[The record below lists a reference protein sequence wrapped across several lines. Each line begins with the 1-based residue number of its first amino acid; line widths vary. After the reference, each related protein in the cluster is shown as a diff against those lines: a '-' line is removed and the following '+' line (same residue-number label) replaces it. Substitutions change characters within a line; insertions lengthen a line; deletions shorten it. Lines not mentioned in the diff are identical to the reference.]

1 MSRCCPYCHQLFVPS
16 LFCCRQKICSQPAC
30 QSRRRSDYRR
40 HKLQQD
46 PEYRQVCRESWQK
59 WSARHPEYRRQ
70 YRQTHPASVE
80 RNRQA
85 QRKRD
90 RLRRLRQLGHAKP
103 VAVDLVACSERVWL
117 VGPEL
122 SHLDQNTLALSE
134 VFIFQKAAASS
145 LKPLLDQNIL
155 AFQQAPG
162 G

>member
-1 MSRCCPYCHQLFVPS
+1 MSRRCPYCRQLFVPS
-16 LFCCRQKICSQPAC
+16 AFCSRQKVCSQPAC
-30 QSRRRSDYRR
+30 QSHRRSDYRR
-40 HKLQQD
+40 QKLQQD

-59 WSARHPEYRRQ
+59 WSARHPDYRRQ
-70 YRQTHPASVE
+70 YRQTHSASVE

-90 RLRRLRQLGHAKP
+90 RLRRLRLLGHSKP
-103 VAVDLVACSERVWL
+103 VAVDLVPCCQQVWL

-145 LKPLLDQNIL
+145 LR
-155 AFQQAPG
+155 APS
-162 G
+162 

>member
-16 LFCCRQKICSQPAC
+16 PFCSRQKVCSQPAC
-30 QSRRRSDYRR
+30 QSHRRS
-40 HKLQQD
+40 
-46 PEYRQVCRESWQK
+46 EYRQVCRESWQK
-59 WSARHPEYRRQ
+59 WSARHSDYRRQ

-90 RLRRLRQLGHAKP
+90 RLRRLRLLGHSKP
-103 VAVDLVACSERVWL
+103 VAVDLVPCCQQVWL

-134 VFIFQKAAASS
+134 VFIFQKAAAPS
-145 LKPLLDQNIL
+145 LR
-155 AFQQAPG
+155 APS
-162 G
+162 

>member
-1 MSRCCPYCHQLFVPS
+1 MGQLILLWSFSMSRRCPFCHQSFFPS
-16 LFCCRQKICSQPAC
+16 SFCSRQRVCSQPVC

-40 HKLQQD
+40 QKLQQD

-59 WSARHPEYRRQ
+59 WSARHPDYRRQ
-70 YRQTHPASVE
+70 YRQTHLASVE

-90 RLRRLRQLGHAKP
+90 RLRRLRQLGHSKP
-103 VAVDLVACSERVWL
+103 VAVDLVSCCQQVWL

-134 VFIFQKAAASS
+134 VFIFQKVVSQPLAAPS
-145 LKPLLDQNIL
+145 
-155 AFQQAPG
+155 
-162 G
+162 